1 MCLLIAAFR
10 VQPGAPLVVAG
21 NRDEWLARPANP
33 MEVLRAKG
41 PRVLGGRDLVAGGTW
56 LATNQYGVCAGLTNQ
71 PYPGGGRDLSRRS
84 RGELP
89 LMLASQ
95 RSAARAAEAFATRVH
110 SEEYNPCWVLFGDRD
125 SLFYVALN
133 GHGAS
138 TLEAL
143 KPGLHVLENNPI
155 EQRSPKSDWV
165 RSRLS
170 APWRDQ
176 AEMSRAL
183 LDTLRSEEIPAGALE
198 WLQRQPVPRPVET
211 LAACVHAGPYGTR
224 SATLVVVPEDRQL
237 EPMIQFSPGP
247 PCTSRFEDAS
257 SLWVA

>member
-10 VQPGAPLVVAG
+10 VQPGFPLVVAG

-33 MEVLRAKG
+33 MEVLREKD
-41 PRVLGGRDLVAGGTW
+41 PRILGGRDLVAGGTW

-89 LMLASQ
+89 LLLAGQ
-95 RSAARAAEAFATRVH
+95 QSAARAAEALAGKLH
-110 SEEYNPCWVLFGDRD
+110 AEAYNPCWILFGDRD

-133 GHGAS
+133 GHGPVS
-138 TLEAL
+138 VQAL

-170 APWRDQ
+170 TPWRDE
-176 AEMSRAL
+176 ADMTRAL
-183 LDTLRSEEIPAGALE
+183 LDTLRSHEIPDGALE
-198 WLQRQPVPRPVET
+198 WSQRQPVPRPVET
-211 LAACVHAGPYGTR
+211 NAACVHAGPYGTR
-224 SATLVVVPEDRQL
+224 SATLVVVPEDRGL
-237 EPMIQFSPGP
+237 LPKLQFSPGP

-257 SLWVA
+257 SLWLG